1 MELRRLGMT
10 TVDLGRQ
17 NLEKMSKRAEALRK
31 TTTPEEFSKKMKEE
45 FQASRA
51 RINEDLNKLEL
62 ECERTKPDPNNYDL
76 QTPQGRQKL
85 VEDEAVWMEATRSV
99 FTATRTGTDFFKD
112 LVDQAV
118 RMLSDILT
126 AIVKGII
133 TFAYKKVEEFM
144 IWLADRFVHHRV

>member
-1 MELRRLGMT
+1 
-10 TVDLGRQ
+10 
-17 NLEKMSKRAEALRK
+17 
-31 TTTPEEFSKKMKEE
+31 
-45 FQASRA
+45 
-51 RINEDLNKLEL
+51 L